1 MINNEENNRKIR
13 EEMEEKREELKQSFQ
28 NSLFTFINIFKKS
41 VIYLSIAFL
50 VLLCP
55 YKGRKE
61 KKDKVRK
68 QSQIVSRVCNHREK
82 GRKYKSSASQN

>member
-61 KKDKVRK
+61 KKTR
-68 QSQIVSRVCNHREK
+68 
-82 GRKYKSSASQN
+82 